1 MKTGCKMPRKF
12 TTVIILFNA
21 IVQVGWSTGGI
32 PAITTPSADVTLSF
46 LQPGQIDIIQAKEG
60 QLVKKGDLILSQY
73 DLAEQAQLAQIEAE
87 SQDVTKIKAAEAT
100 LAQKKMDLKK
110 LEWASSRGAATELEV
125 EHSKLD
131 VTIAEFSLGL
141 ATLEHEQAL
150 RKYEEAKIRVE
161 NMRLRS
167 PVDGYVEKLQVEK
180 GESVQSL
187 EGVVRIVK
195 TDPLWIDVPVPLAV
209 ANGLSIHAN
218 ALVIFPDP
226 NAMELSGKVVFIA
239 HAADAASNTLRVKV
253 EVSNEV
259 GRPSGEHILVSFSG
273 KEEK

>member
-1 MKTGCKMPRKF
+1 MKTFCTMPRRF
-12 TTVIILFNA
+12 TTIVVLFIA
-21 IVQVGWSTGGI
+21 IVQVGWSNGGI

-46 LQPGQIDIIQAKEG
+46 LQPGQIDVIQSKEG
-60 QLVKKGDLILSQY
+60 QFVKKGDLILSQY

-87 SQDVTKIKAAEAT
+87 SQDVTKIRAAEAT
-100 LAQKKMDLKK
+100 LAQKKMDLEK
-110 LEWASSRGAATELEV
+110 LEWANSRGAATELEV

-131 VTIAEFSLGL
+131 VKIAEFSLGL

-167 PVDGYVEKLQVEK
+167 PVDGYIEKLQVEK

-195 TDPLWIDVPVPLAV
+195 TDPLWIDVPVPLAT
-209 ANGLSIHAN
+209 ANGLRIHDN
-218 ALVIFPDP
+218 ASVIFPDP
-226 NAMELSGKVVFIA
+226 NAMELSGKVVFIG
-239 HAADAASNTLRVKV
+239 HAADAASSTLRVKV

-273 KEEK
+273 KGEN